1 MRSRFL
7 TTFLVSLPA
16 VLGASIWLVFRL
28 GWVPQSIIYMRFNLG
43 LFLLAVGLF
52 LSGVLGVG
60 LALVATVN
68 RRSRKQRT
76 ESEVNATMRQRR
88 FLSRLDHELKNPLTA
103 IVVEVANLESE
114 IDYDSKPS
122 TLNSE
127 RLDEI
132 SETVNRLKHQVARL
146 NDLLKQLHKLGDL
159 ESRPFEREPIR
170 LDQVLTNLVDE
181 FRSNLTGAERE
192 ISLRLPQ
199 IPWPLPQI
207 EGDVDLLDVA
217 LRNLMDN
224 AVKFTDPGEAIQVRA
239 FEDST
244 HVIVEIA
251 DKGPGISEN
260 ELPHVW
266 EELYRGEQARGVP
279 GSGLGLALA
288 KAIVELHGGHIT
300 LRSRLNQGT
309 VAIVRLPAS
318 R

>member
-1 MRSRFL
+1 MRGRSL
-7 TTFLVSLPA
+7 TKFLVLLPA
-16 VLGASIWLVFRL
+16 VLGVGIWLVFRL

-43 LFLLAVGLF
+43 LLLIAVGLF

-60 LALVATVN
+60 LALAASVN
-68 RRSRKQRT
+68 RRSRKKLA
-76 ESEVNATMRQRR
+76 ESEIDAVTRHRR

-103 IVVEVANLESE
+103 ITVEVANLESE
-114 IDYDSKPS
+114 LDRGSES
-122 TLNSE
+122 TTSNSL
-127 RLDEI
+127 RVDEI
-132 SETVNRLKHQVARL
+132 GQTVDRLKHQIARL
-146 NDLLKQLHKLGDL
+146 NDLLIQLRKLGDL

-170 LDQVLTNLVDE
+170 LDELLTNLVDE
-181 FRSNLTGAERE
+181 FRNDSSGAERE
-192 ISLRLPQ
+192 ISLSLPQ

-207 EGDVDLLDVA
+207 EGDVDLLEVA

-224 AVKFTDPGEAIQVRA
+224 AAKFTSPGEAIQIRA

-251 DKGPGISEN
+251 DRGSGIPED

-279 GSGLGLALA
+279 GSGLGLALV
-288 KAIVELHGGHIT
+288 KAIVELHGGQIT
-300 LRSRLNQGT
+300 LRSRLKQGT
-309 VAIVRLPAS
+309 VATLRLPVS